1 MKVVS
6 SLQKRCAACR
16 FVRRGK
22 KVYIKCDRSPRHK
35 QRQGFST
42 LAPATP
48 ELASIQFNDWLAD
61 LLAFEMLL
69 IRPFVLPTE
78 LRQ

>member
-6 SLQKRCAACR
+6 SLQRRCAACR
-16 FVRRGK
+16 LVRRGK

-35 QRQGFST
+35 QRQGFAT

-69 IRPFVLPTE
+69 IRPFVLPAE